1 VVWGALLS
9 EAANAADRFQYP
21 PGDFRWRLWLLIE
34 RVDEVFAAAQRA
46 GMCQPSDCSFTKGPG
61 TCQLIN

>member
-1 VVWGALLS
+1 MPTATSFHRGLFLMDEQMPAGTS
-9 EAANAADRFQYP
+9 AADRFQYP

-46 GMCQPSDCSFTKGPG
+46 GRQYF
-61 TCQLIN
+61 